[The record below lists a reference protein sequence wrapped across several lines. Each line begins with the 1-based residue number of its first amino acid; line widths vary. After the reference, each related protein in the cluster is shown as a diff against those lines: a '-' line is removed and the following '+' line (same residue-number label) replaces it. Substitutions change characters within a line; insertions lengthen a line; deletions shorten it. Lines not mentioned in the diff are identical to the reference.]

1 MRIRKIEIQK
11 IRGICLLE
19 IPLDI
24 HPNKPTFFVAPNGFG
39 KTSIAT
45 VFNSMNRNKIKLP
58 NEYRHNNDQTAEPL
72 IRITDDN
79 DTVYYA
85 NHTSNTIST
94 EFSVFV
100 INNQIRPKA
109 SARKFDG
116 HFSSTPSLAI
126 DPIVLYQTIPNRADF
141 SYSYSDMKRNLGN
154 SAGKLLINL
163 TPQIK
168 NPNFVR
174 CFSQVRTQ
182 LKKLLQS
189 RNSKKIESFLSE
201 INSLTGTKQ
210 AIANSAI
217 GTILLQSDIINT
229 VIERFDSLFSG
240 LTQIEKLV
248 NAIQLR
254 ELFNNNRDN
263 LSNII
268 DYYNYIFA
276 EKEINEMLGFF
287 NCTWKNIKAR
297 EKSSELVIEFPKA
310 NQISNG
316 ERDVLC
322 FIGKLFEARNKLR
335 KEKAIL
341 VIDEI
346 FDYLDDANLIAAQY
360 YLTKFI
366 DQFKK
371 SGRELFLIILT
382 HLDPMFFNTY
392 SFSTKNVIYLNKI
405 NRLTNK
411 HKINNLLK
419 DRERCKKTD
428 KERYDR
434 ISTHY
439 LHYSHTNID
448 ESEYLQTLGVETE
461 LLTSE
466 SFQRTAM
473 QELENY
479 CSGMDFDP
487 ALVCC
492 GLRICIEK
500 KAYEQLSEQN
510 QKDEFLTIHKTTD
523 KLEYAKKKGAIVP
536 EVYFL
541 LSIIYNEA
549 MHLDDQCKKLNPIS
563 YKLRNKVIHN
573 MISEICEVDDNAP

>member
-210 AIANSAI
+210 SIANSAI

-419 DRERCKKTD
+419 DRE
-428 KERYDR
+428 
-434 ISTHY
+434 
-439 LHYSHTNID
+439 
-448 ESEYLQTLGVETE
+448 
-461 LLTSE
+461 
-466 SFQRTAM
+466 
-473 QELENY
+473 
-479 CSGMDFDP
+479 
-487 ALVCC
+487 
-492 GLRICIEK
+492 
-500 KAYEQLSEQN
+500 
-510 QKDEFLTIHKTTD
+510 
-523 KLEYAKKKGAIVP
+523 
-536 EVYFL
+536 
-541 LSIIYNEA
+541 
-549 MHLDDQCKKLNPIS
+549 
-563 YKLRNKVIHN
+563 
-573 MISEICEVDDNAP
+573 